1 MKGFLR
7 ILLYLFGG
15 FLCVA
20 AAAVGAFYWTDGRGM
35 CSNSSVAIYPSP
47 NAAMSVVV
55 FERDCGATTDFS
67 TQASLLPLT
76 KGQAGV
82 KDGGGNLLIIDGNH
96 GAAPQ
101 GPGGGPE
108 VRVAWIADDQLVVSY
123 DKAVRVFRAET
134 NLSGVRIRH
143 ETLVSKPG

>member
-1 MKGFLR
+1 M
-7 ILLYLFGG
+7 LLLQQSARSIGLMVEACAAIAQLLF
-15 FLCVA
+15 
-20 AAAVGAFYWTDGRGM
+20 THH
-35 CSNSSVAIYPSP
+35 
-47 NAAMSVVV
+47 
-55 FERDCGATTDFS
+55 
-67 TQASLLPLT
+67 
-76 KGQAGV
+76 
-82 KDGGGNLLIIDGNH
+82 GNH